1 MARKFLRQDYMRHSR
16 LGNKRKKL
24 QKWNKAKGRHS
35 KMRQYRKG
43 YPASPS
49 IGYKKSK
56 KEAGKIKEFIPILI
70 NNINELRNIDKKNV
84 IIIAKKVGARKKLEI
99 IKKAEE
105 KNIKILNVKME
116 NKNEI
121 RE

>member
-1 MARKFLRQDYMRHSR
+1 MAKKFLRQDYMRHLKLCKR
-16 LGNKRKKL
+16 RKKL

-56 KEAGKIKEFIPILI
+56 KEAGKIRGFISVLI
-70 NNINELRNIDKKNV
+70 SSINELKNVDKKNA
-84 IIIAKKVGARKKLEI
+84 IIMISQYMKIA
-99 IKKAEE
+99 
-105 KNIKILNVKME
+105 N
-116 NKNEI
+116 
-121 RE
+121 